1 MFDVTMNRNQYKQ
14 LLVLNRDNIHRKRII
29 EIMTKEDFIFIDS
42 SPSDEVIIQSLS
54 SGNGS
59 LSSSDV
65 YGGGGGG
72 GNGSIEQSLDKQAN
86 ILANEVYGINAS
98 SFQELH
104 HTFRKK
110 RKNRK

>member
-1 MFDVTMNRNQYKQ
+1 MFDVTMNGNQYKQ

-65 YGGGGGG
+65 YGGAGGS
-72 GNGSIEQSLDKQAN
+72 GSMDQSLDKQAN
-86 ILANEVYGINAS
+86 ILANEVYGINVS

-104 HTFRKK
+104 HTFHKK